1 MAMNEV
7 SREKFFEVVG
17 PMNVQPRPELD
28 HSEWASLTTREV
40 VGRSEPGY
48 KNSFLKPNRY
58 WLNQAFIR

>member
-17 PMNVQPRPELD
+17 PMNVHPRPEHD
-28 HSEWASLTTREV
+28 HSEWASLTTRQV

-48 KNSFLKPNRY
+48 RNSFGKPKRY
-58 WLNQAFIR
+58 WLDQAFTR